1 MFVYQVNQR
10 KLHFS
15 INSELLRSSSFVAV
29 CTLPVTNKSV
39 LKSVLKSWM
48 SWDFSKAS
56 AFIKTIINGVENAK
70 QKDKIYKD

>member
-1 MFVYQVNQR
+1 M
-10 KLHFS
+10 
-15 INSELLRSSSFVAV
+15 AV

-56 AFIKTIINGVENAK
+56 AFIKTIINGVENETF
-70 QKDKIYKD
+70 KIYKNQFRKIPTSS